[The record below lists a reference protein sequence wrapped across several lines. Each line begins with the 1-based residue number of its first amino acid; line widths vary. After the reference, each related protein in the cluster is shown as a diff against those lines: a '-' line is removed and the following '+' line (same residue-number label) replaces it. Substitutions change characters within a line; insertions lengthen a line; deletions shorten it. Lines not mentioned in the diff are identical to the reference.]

1 MQENSNVSRINW
13 DAWIREIRD
22 IGKTNGLTNFAKNE
36 FGQIDLERSHP
47 GGIAQFTSTGTS
59 LLSNL
64 VREPLAFSKALTT
77 ARRIKAKSVNHLEN
91 FGIHTVYLAGGLA
104 SLEQDGFDLNLPIL
118 LWPVQLIRKTD
129 DFELTRTGSP
139 FVNPALNFA
148 LFNTYGVT
156 IDSSKMLS
164 LLSDASDLLPIA
176 VIDYL
181 ASLLE
186 SDAKVEFQR
195 ALVIG
200 NFAVEPTLM
209 EADIKPEGNL
219 LLRQLAEVAEVAEAS
234 SDSEDVLQEP
244 RLVAD
249 ADVTQKR
256 IVARAVRGDSFAVET
271 LPGSG
276 YTQTVVN
283 LLTALVHDGKKVLVV
298 TPRRQTINELS
309 ERLGDLGLTGL
320 LVRSSN
326 IWLDVVGAISR
337 YEKAGTVDLVAAGVR
352 REATAAR
359 LQSYLDQLDRKSD
372 KLGLSLLD
380 ILENLSKLA
389 AMPNAPTST
398 ARIDEATLTKFRDR
412 TEALELLE
420 RAEAA
425 GLFKTGPADS
435 AWFASRFETQAEV
448 AEITE
453 LAKQLNEHQLVELTK
468 KLDDV
473 VVRANFRS
481 PKSFGEYG
489 DYLELLA
496 GVSASLDRF
505 VPEVFEKDVTE
516 LIEATGPR
524 KFGGQVSGST
534 RRRLKKL
541 AKEYLRAGMSVSDLN
556 KALKDIKEQR
566 EAWSKVSNDGAIPS
580 NISGVSDALVSYR
593 AFTTDLARIRT
604 HLDHRLES
612 GLLGQSVTEFAATL
626 ASLATQTEP
635 LDSLEQR
642 NRLRAE
648 LESAGLGEVFRDF
661 AALHVSVEHL
671 AVQFD
676 QVWWQSAFELLLK
689 NQPELASIT
698 NSGVELLERDFIAAD
713 TELIEAGVSAFNQ
726 LQSHHWHETLEAN
739 PEQTNSLK
747 ELLRAKQATYRSVQ
761 ASSGELSKIL
771 LAAVALSPY
780 EVAGKIPANLKFDT
794 ALILDAAG
802 SNVGDNISALMR
814 VDQVVAF
821 GDSAIAAPVGFEL
834 EANELPTVL
843 EADSESIF
851 DKVAR
856 IFGVESMRKSWRPT
870 GQTLGSLINREFYQD
885 RIIFEPTASEYAGR
899 PNFEFHHVKV
909 KPASASDPLAESP
922 DAEVNE
928 AVDVITRHAL
938 KHPEDSLMLVSA
950 SVIHAE
956 RIRGALD
963 AKLLEFPDL
972 KQFFDAHGDEKFEVT
987 TLSALSH
994 RVADRVVF
1002 SPGFGILA
1010 SGEASDKLGQLSEAG
1025 GRRTLANML
1034 VSARKSLTLVT
1045 AIGSETL
1052 PKEPVGAVKQFAK
1065 LYRHITPVVP
1075 VDSEIDSDPMLND
1088 LALRLRKL
1096 GAHVTLGYTS
1106 RISMVVSFGAAS
1118 AVLLPDW
1125 NLVGDDLA
1133 EQIRLR
1139 PALLAAMGWK
1149 SIRIHALEVFSDPQ
1163 SLAVRIADQLGMA
1176 ISSKPQLLFDEAS
1189 FDETDTAWGDRSDS
1203 NDQRLKNDKPP
1214 HWG

>member
-13 DAWIREIRD
+13 DAWIREVRD
-22 IGKTNGLTNFAKNE
+22 IGKTNGLTNFAVNT
-36 FGQIDLERSHP
+36 FGQIDLDRSHP
-47 GGIAQFTSTGTS
+47 GGIAQFTSSGTA

-77 ARRIKAKSVNHLEN
+77 ARRIKAKSVNHLDN
-91 FGIHTVYLAGGLA
+91 FGIHTVYLVGGLA

-118 LWPVQLIRKTD
+118 LWPIQLIRKTD
-129 DFELTRTGSP
+129 DFELTRTGAP
-139 FVNPALNFA
+139 FVNPALSHA
-148 LFNTYGVT
+148 LFNTYGVSV
-156 IDSSKMLS
+156 DSSKVLA

-181 ASLLE
+181 ASLL
-186 SDAKVEFQR
+186 DADANVEFQR

-219 LLRQLAEVAEVAEAS
+219 LLRQLAEVAEVP
-234 SDSEDVLQEP
+234 DVIEVPLQEP

-256 IVARAVRGDSFAVET
+256 IVSRAVRGDSFAVET

-283 LLTALVHDGKKVLVV
+283 VLTALVHDGKKVLVV

-309 ERLGDLGLTGL
+309 ERFGDLGLTGL

-337 YEKAGTVDLVAAGVR
+337 YEKAGTVDLVAAGVK
-352 REATAAR
+352 REATANR
-359 LQSYLDQLDRKSD
+359 LKTYLEQLELKSE
-372 KLGLSLLD
+372 KLGLSLLE
-380 ILENLSKLA
+380 ILESLSKLA

-398 ARIDEATLTKFRDR
+398 ARIDEAALLRYRDR
-412 TEALELLE
+412 VEALSILE
-420 RAEAA
+420 RAETA
-425 GLFKTGPADS
+425 GLFRFGPSDS
-435 AWFASRFETQAEV
+435 AWFAAKFETQDEV

-453 LAKQLNEHQLVELTK
+453 LAAQLHENQFTELVR

-473 VVRANFRS
+473 VARANFRS
-481 PKSFGEYG
+481 PQSFGEYG

-496 GVSASLDRF
+496 GVAATLDRF

-524 KFGGQVSGST
+524 KFGGAVSGST

-556 KALKDIKEQR
+556 KSLKDIKVQR
-566 EAWSKVSNDGAIPS
+566 EAWAQFSTPETLPT

-593 AFTTDLARIRT
+593 SFLTDLARIQV
-604 HLDHRLES
+604 HLDTRLEVQ
-612 GLLGQSVTEFAATL
+612 LLNQSVTEFASTL

-635 LDSLEQR
+635 LEQLTER
-642 NRLRAE
+642 NALRVQ
-648 LESAGLGEVFRDF
+648 LDTAGLGEVFRDF
-661 AALHVSVEHL
+661 AALHVPAEHL
-671 AVQFD
+671 APQFD
-676 QVWWQSAFELLLK
+676 QVWWQSAFELLLAS
-689 NQPELASIT
+689 QPELAGVS
-698 NSGVELLERDFIAAD
+698 NSGIELLEKDFVTAD
-713 TELIEAGVSAFNQ
+713 IELIQSGVAAFNQ
-726 LQSHHWHETLEAN
+726 LQSHHWKETLEAN
-739 PEQTNSLK
+739 SEQTNSLK
-747 ELLRAKQATYRSVQ
+747 ELLRARQATYRNVQ
-761 ASSGELSKIL
+761 AASGELSNIL

-780 EVAGKIPANLKFDT
+780 EIAGKIPATLNFDSV
-794 ALILDAAG
+794 LVLDAAG
-802 SNVGDNISALMR
+802 SNVGDNLSALLR
-814 VDQVVAF
+814 AGQVIAF
-821 GDSAIAAPVGFEL
+821 GDSAIAAPVGFEI
-834 EANELPTVL
+834 EANEIPTLL
-843 EADSESIF
+843 EPDSESIF
-851 DKVAR
+851 EKVAR

-885 RIIFEPTASEYAGR
+885 RILFEPTASEYAGR
-899 PNFEFHHVKV
+899 ANFEFHPVKV
-909 KPASASDPLAESP
+909 KPASKSDPLAESP
-922 DAEVNE
+922 DAEVTE
-928 AVDVITRHAL
+928 AIEVVSRHAL
-938 KHPEDSLMLVSA
+938 KHPSDSLMLVTA
-950 SVIHAE
+950 SDVHAE
-956 RIRGALD
+956 RLRGALD

-987 TLSALSH
+987 TLAALSH

-1002 SPGFGILA
+1002 SPGFGVLERGRA
-1010 SGEASDKLGQLSEAG
+1010 ADQLGQLSENS

-1034 VSARKSLTLVT
+1034 VSARKSLTLVSSIT
-1045 AIGSETL
+1045 AETL
-1052 PKEPVGAVKQFAK
+1052 PENPVGAAKQFVK
-1065 LYRHITPVVP
+1065 LFRHITTVTPT
-1075 VDSEIDSDPMLND
+1075 DSEMDADPMLSD

-1106 RISMVVSFGAAS
+1106 RIPMVASFGATS
-1118 AVLLPDW
+1118 AILLPDW
-1125 NLVGDDLA
+1125 SLVGDDLT

-1139 PALLAAMGWK
+1139 PALLETMGWK
-1149 SIRIHALEVFSDPQ
+1149 PIRIHALEVFADPQ
-1163 SLAVRIADQLGMA
+1163 ALAVRIADELGMQV
-1176 ISSKPQLLFDEAS
+1176 SKKPQLLFDEAS
-1189 FDETDTAWGDRSDS
+1189 FDETDAAWGDRNDS